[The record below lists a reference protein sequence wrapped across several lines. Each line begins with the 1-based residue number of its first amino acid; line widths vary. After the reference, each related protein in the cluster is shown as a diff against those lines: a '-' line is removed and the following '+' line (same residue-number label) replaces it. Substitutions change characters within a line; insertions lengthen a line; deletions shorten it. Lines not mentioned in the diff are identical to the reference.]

1 MEVSSCQVLPSGLGW
16 HPYDTFHARL
26 CAGSVGRKENM
37 LRPWAFDIRS
47 YCILAEDQ
55 PPFVL
60 RYEEPF
66 LGDFS
71 SVMIKLNGRC
81 LARPQAGF
89 SNDSRNVLC
98 HKNCLEHP
106 IRLQDV
112 IAHVREENYSFL
124 ALGRQISQITTAA
137 LVLCPYRYS
146 RRTAVSSWR
155 ITPEQEIWLGD
166 SEINLYARF
175 TGGLSS
181 DDIFQVKQ
189 GNSDDHLH
197 TAHLSLANY
206 IVLCTVFRTHDRE
219 WNCLHTARWPQ
230 KVLFWT

>member
-98 HKNCLEHP
+98 HKNLTVWNTPSGCKMSSRMFERRTTLFWRWAGRSLRSPQRHLSYVHTGTLGG
-106 IRLQDV
+106 RL
-112 IAHVREENYSFL
+112 
-124 ALGRQISQITTAA
+124 
-137 LVLCPYRYS
+137 LVVGVSPLS
-146 RRTAVSSWR
+146 RRSGSATPKLICTPGLQAAYPVMTFFKSSR
-155 ITPEQEIWLGD
+155 EILM
-166 SEINLYARF
+166 
-175 TGGLSS
+175 T
-181 DDIFQVKQ
+181 
-189 GNSDDHLH
+189 
-197 TAHLSLANY
+197 T
-206 IVLCTVFRTHDRE
+206 CTQ
-219 WNCLHTARWPQ
+219 LIY
-230 KVLFWT
+230 L